1 MSQDGIQFDAV
12 DGVLFD
18 LDGTLVDSAPDLL
31 AAVNSV
37 LADADRELLDIGT
50 LRPVVSKGARAM
62 LKVAFPRDDAHQR
75 EARVSALIAYYAGA
89 IARHTRPFD
98 GIEPLLARIERAGKS
113 WGIVTN
119 KSEGLAR
126 AVVAAMDWDERCETI
141 IGGDT
146 LPVAKPDPAPLLHA
160 CAELGIDPSRC
171 IYVGD
176 DERDIQAAR
185 AAGMPNAVALWG
197 YREPHDDPATWGA
210 DVAIAHPDELFRS
223 VVADLDSRHDS
234 NRN

>member
-1 MSQDGIQFDAV
+1 MTGGNFQLDAF

-37 LADADRELLDIGT
+37 LADANHELLDIAT

-62 LKVAFPRDDAHQR
+62 LKVAFPRDDVQQR
-75 EARVSALIAYYAGA
+75 EQRVSALIAYYAGA

-98 GIEPLLARIERAGKS
+98 GIESLLSRIERAGKS

-119 KSEGLAR
+119 KSEALAR
-126 AVVAAMDWDERCETI
+126 AVVTAMDWDDRCEVV

-146 LPVAKPDPAPLLHA
+146 LSVAKPDPAPLLHA
-160 CAELGIDPSRC
+160 CAQLGIDPSGC
-171 IYVGD
+171 VYVGD

-185 AAGMPNAVALWG
+185 AARMPNAVALWG
-197 YREPHDDPATWGA
+197 YREAHEDPATWGA
-210 DVAIAHPDELFRS
+210 DVAIAHPDDLFCT
-223 VVADLDSRHDS
+223 VAADHGHAHGRD
-234 NRN
+234 

>member
-1 MSQDGIQFDAV
+1 MNRNGIQLDAI
-12 DGVLFD
+12 DCVLFD

-37 LADADRELLDIGT
+37 LADANHELLDIAT

-62 LKVAFPRDDAHQR
+62 LSVAFPKDNAEQR
-75 EARVSALIAYYAGA
+75 ELRVSALIAYYAGA

-98 GIEPLLARIERAGKS
+98 GIESLLARIERGGKS
-113 WGIVTN
+113 WGVVTN
-119 KSEGLAR
+119 KSEALAR
-126 AVVAAMDWDERCETI
+126 AVVTAMDWDDRCDTI

-146 LPVAKPDPAPLLHA
+146 LSVAKPDPAPLLHA

-185 AAGMPNAVALWG
+185 AARMPNAVALWG
-197 YREPHDDPATWGA
+197 YREAHEDPATWGA
-210 DVAIAHPDELFRS
+210 DAVIAHPDDLFS
-223 VVADLDSRHDS
+223 VVVGNHDHGHD
-234 NRN
+234 RD